1 MNPLFWLLTFTGS
14 LALLLALHPF
24 VTYPLSLLALR
35 RWRRASEAPEG
46 SRSTTG
52 AGANVSTGANAST
65 SATAPASVPTT
76 APAPLSFAICT
87 CAYNEAR
94 VIEAKLENL
103 LALRAQQPGLDILV
117 YVDASSDDTAALCR
131 RHEGRIQLRVSQRRT
146 GKTHG
151 MNVLVGLTKAD
162 IVVFTDANVM
172 IDAQALARLAP
183 YFADPEVGGV
193 CGNLTYTN
201 AADSTTANTGSLY
214 WRLEEGIKR
223 LETDTGSVMGADG
236 SLFAIRRAL
245 HRPPP
250 DHLIDDMY
258 VSFMVL
264 CDGHRIVQ
272 ATDVRAFE
280 ESVPSMHEEYQ
291 RKVRI
296 ACQAFNVHRTL
307 WPRLS
312 RLPALSLY
320 KYLSHKLLRWF
331 AIYLLALAYAAFVA
345 LAIVSGPPW
354 AAAAAAM
361 PLAALWLFGYLH
373 PVQPVAQVFDILS
386 AMAGAGVG
394 VWRSTRGHRYQTWQ
408 PAASL
413 RKP

>member
-1 MNPLFWLLTFTGS
+1 MSAWLLVLIGTGS

-24 VTYPLSLLALR
+24 VTYPLSLLAVR
-35 RWRRASEAPEG
+35 RWRRATHAPG
-46 SRSTTG
+46 VRGPQGALDAAHAPLASR
-52 AGANVSTGANAST
+52 
-65 SATAPASVPTT
+65 APAPS
-76 APAPLSFAICT
+76 PAPLSFAICT

-103 LALRAQQPGLDILV
+103 LALRQQQPGLDILV
-117 YVDASSDDTAALCR
+117 YVDASSDDTAAICR
-131 RHEGRIQLRVSQRRT
+131 RYEGRIQLRVAERRT

-172 IDAQALARLAP
+172 LDAQVLAHLEP
-183 YFADPEVGGV
+183 HFADPEVGCV

-201 AADSTTANTGSLY
+201 AADSTTARTGSLY

-245 HRPPP
+245 HRAPP
-250 DHLIDDMY
+250 DHIIDDMY

-264 CDGHRIVQ
+264 CDGYRMVQ

-296 ACQAFNVHRTL
+296 ACQAFNVHRLL
-307 WPRLS
+307 WPRLA

-331 AIYLLALAYAAFVA
+331 AIYLLALAYVAFVA
-345 LAIVSGPPW
+345 VVVVTGSPW
-354 AAAAAAM
+354 QVAAAAV
-361 PLAALWLFGYLH
+361 PLAALWLLGYRF

-394 VWRSTRGHRYQTWQ
+394 VWRSVRGHLYQTWQ

>member
-1 MNPLFWLLTFTGS
+1 MSPLLWVLTGTGC

-24 VTYPLSLLALR
+24 ATYPLSLLAVR
-35 RWRRASEAPEG
+35 RWRRATHA
-46 SRSTTG
+46 
-52 AGANVSTGANAST
+52 AAL
-65 SATAPASVPTT
+65 APAPG
-76 APAPLSFAICT
+76 AQPRPAPLSFAICT

-94 VIEAKLENL
+94 VIEAKIENL
-103 LALRAQQPGLDILV
+103 LALRRQQPGLDILV
-117 YVDASSDDTAALCR
+117 YVDASSDDTAAICR
-131 RHEGRIQLRVSQRRT
+131 RYEGRIQLRVSERRT

-151 MNVLVGLTKAD
+151 MNVLVSLTKAD

-172 IDAQALARLAP
+172 LDAQVLAHLEP
-183 YFADPEVGGV
+183 YFADAEVGCV

-201 AADSTTANTGSLY
+201 AADSTTARTGSLY
-214 WRLEEGIKR
+214 WRLEEAIKR

-245 HRPPP
+245 HRAPP
-250 DHLIDDMY
+250 DHIIDDMY

-264 CDGHRIVQ
+264 CEGYRMVQ

-280 ESVPSMHEEYQ
+280 ESVPSMREEYQ

-296 ACQAFNVHRTL
+296 ACQAFNVHRLL
-307 WPRLS
+307 WPRLA

-331 AIYLLALAYAAFVA
+331 AIYLIVLAYAAFVA
-345 LAIVSGPPW
+345 AALVFAVESGPPW
-354 AAAAAAM
+354 VVAASAV
-361 PLAALWLFGYLH
+361 PLAALWLLGYRF

-394 VWRSTRGHRYQTWQ
+394 VWRSVRGHLYQTWQ

>member
-1 MNPLFWLLTFTGS
+1 MNTPPLVLWVLAVTGG

-35 RWRRASEAPEG
+35 CWHRALHRPSCAAPGSAAPGSSTPPCPPRR
-46 SRSTTG
+46 
-52 AGANVSTGANAST
+52 
-65 SATAPASVPTT
+65 
-76 APAPLSFAICT
+76 LSFAICT

-94 VIEAKLENL
+94 VIEAKLQNL
-103 LALRAQQPGLDILV
+103 LALRARHPGLEILV
-117 YVDASSDDTAALCR
+117 YVDASSDDTAAICR
-131 RHEGRIQLRVSQRRT
+131 RHEGRIRLHVSERRT

-151 MNVLVGLTKAD
+151 MNLLVQSTQAD

-172 IDAQALARLAP
+172 LDEQALDRLEAH
-183 YFADPEVGGV
+183 FADAEVGCV
-193 CGNLTYTN
+193 CGNLIYTN
-201 AADSTTANTGSLY
+201 AAESTTARTGSLY

-245 HRPPP
+245 HRAPP
-250 DHLIDDMY
+250 DHIIDDMY

-264 CDGHRIVQ
+264 CGGHRVVQ
-272 ATDVRAFE
+272 ASDVRAFE
-280 ESVPSMHEEYQ
+280 ESVSSMREEFQ

-296 ACQAFNVHRTL
+296 ACQAFNVHRLL
-307 WPRLS
+307 WPHLA

-331 AIYLLALAYAAFVA
+331 TIYLLGLAYAAFLA
-345 LAIVSGPPW
+345 LALVAGSVW
-354 AAAAAAM
+354 MAAALAVP
-361 PLAALWLFGYLH
+361 PLALWLLGYRF
-373 PVQPVAQVFDILS
+373 PVQPVAQAFDVLS
-386 AMAGAGVG
+386 ALAGAGVG
-394 VWRSTRGHRYQTWQ
+394 VWRSLSGHLYQTWT
-408 PAASL
+408 PAASI